1 MSSHT
6 THVTRYLV
14 VVQYGKREDVIVF
27 VTGFIYVTK
36 VIGKPYW
43 SYRLT
48 CRAVSRCWLHTR
60 NREFQKR
67 IFPRFVLSRRLCL
80 VVVLYLISEVKI
92 FKKDS

>member
-6 THVTRYLV
+6 THVTRYLL

-43 SYRLT
+43 SYRLP

-60 NREFQKR
+60 NRKFQKS
-67 IFPRFVLSRRLCL
+67 FVSSRRLCL
-80 VVVLYLISEVKI
+80 VVVLYLISEVRK